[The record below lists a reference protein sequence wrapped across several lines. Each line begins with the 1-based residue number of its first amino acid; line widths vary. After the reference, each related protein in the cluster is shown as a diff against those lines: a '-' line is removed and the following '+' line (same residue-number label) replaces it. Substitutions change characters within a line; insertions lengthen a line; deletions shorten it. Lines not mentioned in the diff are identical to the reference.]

1 MKTLEE
7 QIAEL
12 QDRLNKLENNLT
24 ERSEEY
30 EPCCVGD
37 CGCGCDEPEIETNE
51 DVVKIERTKFTI
63 QAEDNGPE
71 FDSAGFSEADREPDP
86 EQTISFNREE
96 LITLAAKLMERALK
110 AAKEAVA
117 DTEFDVDSLVSLEL
131 NTWSGNTIE
140 VELDKDTIV
149 DNICSEISDTICL
162 DNDSVEDE
170 LHDILVEIGKIS

>member
-30 EPCCVGD
+30 ELCCVGD
-37 CGCGCDEPEIETNE
+37 CGCGCEEPETETNE
-51 DVVKIERTKFTI
+51 DVEKVILTRGEVLT
-63 QAEDNGPE
+63 EDDE
-71 FDSAGFSEADREPDP
+71 P
-86 EQTISFNREE
+86 EQTIAFTKKE
-96 LITLAAKLMERALK
+96 LIEFTVTLTKRALVF
-110 AAKEAVA
+110 AKEAVA
-117 DTEFDVDSLVSLEL
+117 DTELDVDSLVSLEL

-149 DNICSEISDTICL
+149 DNICSDIDDAVAL
-162 DNDSVEDE
+162 DDDSVEDE
-170 LHDILVEIGKIS
+170 IGDVLRAIGKIS

>member
-30 EPCCVGD
+30 ESCCVGD
-37 CGCGCDEPEIETNE
+37 CDCGCEEPETETP
-51 DVVKIERTKFTI
+51 VKTERTKFTI
-63 QAEDNGPE
+63 QAEPETNEEKVILTRGEVLTEDNE
-71 FDSAGFSEADREPDP
+71 P
-86 EQTISFNREE
+86 EQTIAFTKKE
-96 LITLAAKLMERALK
+96 LIEFTVTLTKRALVF
-110 AAKEAVA
+110 AKEAVA
-117 DTEFDVDSLVSLEL
+117 DTELDVDSLVSLEL

-149 DNICSEISDTICL
+149 DNICSDIDDAVAL
-162 DNDSVEDE
+162 DDDSVEDE
-170 LHDILVEIGKIS
+170 IGDVLRAIGKIS

>member
-30 EPCCVGD
+30 EQCCEYE
-37 CGCGCDEPEIETNE
+37 CGCGCDEPETEIEPELEQVILRRGEVLTE
-51 DVVKIERTKFTI
+51 DDEL
-63 QAEDNGPE
+63 
-71 FDSAGFSEADREPDP
+71 
-86 EQTISFNREE
+86 EQTISFTKKE
-96 LITLAAKLMERALK
+96 LIEFTTTLTKRALVF
-110 AAKEAVA
+110 AKEAVA
-117 DTEFDVDSLVSLEL
+117 DTELDVDSLVSLEL

-149 DNICSEISDTICL
+149 DNICSGIDDAVML
-162 DNDSVEDE
+162 DDDSVEDE
-170 LHDILVEIGKIS
+170 IGDVLRAIGKIS

>member
-30 EPCCVGD
+30 EQCCEYE
-37 CGCGCDEPEIETNE
+37 CECGCDEPETEIEPELEQVILRRGEVLTE
-51 DVVKIERTKFTI
+51 DDEL
-63 QAEDNGPE
+63 
-71 FDSAGFSEADREPDP
+71 
-86 EQTISFNREE
+86 EQTISFTKKE
-96 LITLAAKLMERALK
+96 LIEFTATLTKRALVF
-110 AAKEAVA
+110 AKEAVA
-117 DTEFDVDSLVSLEL
+117 DTELDVDSLVSLEL

-149 DNICSEISDTICL
+149 DNICSGIDDAVML
-162 DNDSVEDE
+162 DDDSVEDE
-170 LHDILVEIGKIS
+170 IGDVLRVIGKIS

>member
-30 EPCCVGD
+30 EPCCVSECD
-37 CGCGCDEPEIETNE
+37 CGCEEPETETNE
-51 DVVKIERTKFTI
+51 DVEKVILTRGEVLT
-63 QAEDNGPE
+63 EDDE
-71 FDSAGFSEADREPDP
+71 P
-86 EQTISFNREE
+86 EQTISFTKKE
-96 LITLAAKLMERALK
+96 LIEFTVTLTKRALVF
-110 AAKEAVA
+110 AKEAVA
-117 DTEFDVDSLVSLEL
+117 DTELDVDSLVSLEL

-149 DNICSEISDTICL
+149 DNICSDIDDAVAL
-162 DNDSVEDE
+162 DDDSVEDE
-170 LHDILVEIGKIS
+170 IGDVLRAIGKIS

>member
-37 CGCGCDEPEIETNE
+37 CDCGCEEPETETNE
-51 DVVKIERTKFTI
+51 DVEKVILTRGEVLT
-63 QAEDNGPE
+63 EDDE
-71 FDSAGFSEADREPDP
+71 P
-86 EQTISFNREE
+86 EQTIAFTKKE
-96 LITLAAKLMERALK
+96 LIEFTATLTKRALVF
-110 AAKEAVA
+110 AKEAVA
-117 DTEFDVDSLVSLEL
+117 DTELDIDSLVTLEL

-140 VELDKDTIV
+140 VELDKDTLV
-149 DNICSEISDTICL
+149 DDICSNIDDSVML
-162 DNDSVEDE
+162 DDDSVEDE
-170 LHDILVEIGKIS
+170 IGDVLRVIGKIS

>member
-1 MKTLEE
+1 MKTVEE

-30 EPCCVGD
+30 EPCCIEE
-37 CGCGCDEPEIETNE
+37 CTCEEPETETSGEKVILRRGEVLTE
-51 DVVKIERTKFTI
+51 D
-63 QAEDNGPE
+63 DNGPE

-140 VELDKDTIV
+140 VELDKDTII
-149 DNICSEISDTICL
+149 DNICSEIADTICL

-170 LHDILVEIGKIS
+170 LHDILVEIGKVS